1 MTASSAAAVFVAAF
15 SMLCGCRGIEPESR
29 MVLPAPQNL
38 ELILYD
44 ETSLLL
50 TWDPV
55 EGAEHYNVYLV
66 DASTGNAV
74 MTSAGLTETQADA
87 VEMYG
92 THQDVTPYQEAK
104 VRSALLAEN
113 FSNYG
118 GILNGQEIGTL
129 TDNMM
134 KHAKG
139 LANAELDQFD
149 VYADKFR
156 AINEAQT
163 ALGEAPGSGRNFR

>member
-1 MTASSAAAVFVAAF
+1 MKVLGKNNMTASSAAAVFVAAF

-44 ETSLLL
+44 DTSLLL

-74 MTSAGLTETQADA
+74 MTSAGLTETLAGFDSVTAGMSYYCRVRA
-87 VEMYG
+87 VAGYDYSDFAVSG
-92 THQDVTPYQEAK
+92 TVEVPEPEPEPET
-104 VRSALLAEN
+104 N
-113 FSNYG
+113 
-118 GILNGQEIGTL
+118 
-129 TDNMM
+129 
-134 KHAKG
+134 
-139 LANAELDQFD
+139 
-149 VYADKFR
+149 
-156 AINEAQT
+156 
-163 ALGEAPGSGRNFR
+163 